1 MVLHPLTQ
9 VGVGVFVSVC
19 ISRSELVMDILSH
32 GKRGQ
37 RQQESNQAD

>member
-19 ISRSELVMDILSH
+19 ISRSELMVNVLCY
-32 GKRGQ
+32 GKRSQ
-37 RQQESNQAD
+37 RQQERDQVD